1 MMVPKDFTAISV
13 VGVVNVVVIVVVFAY
28 AHQTMNGK
36 PQTVEMSTGTFSR
49 SECIMCKVRICC
61 YVTTLNKTL
70 TMMGFVVLRETSTKQ
85 SVSNEVWDIYF
96 GVVFPHKSSY
106 TFSVF
111 N

>member
-1 MMVPKDFTAISV
+1 MLWAEARKYLD
-13 VGVVNVVVIVVVFAY
+13 
-28 AHQTMNGK
+28 
-36 PQTVEMSTGTFSR
+36 
-49 SECIMCKVRICC
+49 
-61 YVTTLNKTL
+61 TL

-96 GVVFPHKSSY
+96 GVVFPHKSFY